1 MRKMILGASALP
13 PEVPRKISMS
23 SAQAL
28 AGSTTAVSISVS
40 AMAFLRKGFMTVS
53 YISSD
58 EIARHGQIALVETA
72 RRSDGDVDVGDTV
85 AIAVHAGGVGHG
97 VAGSGD
103 RVCRGRGELRT
114 ADYHCHRG
122 LRGGERLLALLH
134 VADDL
139 QVALAERERA
149 DRQQRD
155 QQQHDETH
163 DHGRAALAV
172 TEWGHG
178 EFLPAGLLSRA
189 TE

>member
-1 MRKMILGASALP
+1 MN
-13 PEVPRKISMS
+13 
-23 SAQAL
+23 
-28 AGSTTAVSISVS
+28 
-40 AMAFLRKGFMTVS
+40 
-53 YISSD
+53 
-58 EIARHGQIALVETA
+58 QIAGH
-72 RRSDGDVDVGDTV
+72 RDRDVDVGDTV
-85 AIAVHAGGVGHG
+85 AVHVRTGRVGHG
-97 VAGSGD
+97 VAGIRD
-103 RVCRGRGELRT
+103 RVGRGGREPCT
-114 ADYHCHRG
+114 ADDRCHCG
-122 LRGGERLLALLH
+122 LGGGERQLALLH